1 MKENGRQGEGLLAW
15 GVWSFIAVTKNST
28 SENMPALNSGERK
41 RHLLTE
47 PLVRHFNLESIL
59 E

>member
-1 MKENGRQGEGLLAW
+1 MGGAGCGPVAW

-28 SENMPALNSGERK
+28 SENMPAPSSGERK

-47 PLVRHFNLESIL
+47 LLVRHFNL
-59 E
+59 